1 MSVEVTI
8 SLPDSLVNKV
18 HAINSSLH
26 SGVQEVVTDTL
37 EALYPMLENSTDL
50 FSPDIPSLSDE
61 EVLQLADSK
70 MDRVQGK
77 RLGSLQTKGKAV
89 GLSNAERHELLALFQ
104 IYQTGLL
111 RKSEAMVE
119 AVRRG
124 LRQPLTS

>member
-18 HAINSSLH
+18 QAINSSLRQDA
-26 SGVQEVVTDTL
+26 QEVVTDTL
-37 EALYPMLENSTDL
+37 EAIYPMLENSAEL
-50 FSPDIPSLSDE
+50 FSPDIPSMSDE

-77 RLGSLQTKGKAV
+77 RLGALQTKGKAI
-89 GLSNAERHELLALFQ
+89 GLSPAERHELLALFQ

-124 LRQPLTS
+124 LRKPITA